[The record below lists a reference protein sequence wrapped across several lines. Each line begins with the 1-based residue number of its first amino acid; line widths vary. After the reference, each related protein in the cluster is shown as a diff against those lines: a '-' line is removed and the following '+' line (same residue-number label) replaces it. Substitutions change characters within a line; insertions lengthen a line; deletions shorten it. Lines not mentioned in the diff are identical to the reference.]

1 MSYNIDNDPLAEPKS
16 TGFAPVVPEGLQ
28 PGEIVRW
35 DVDTKFVSKKNNPG
49 WKFEIDALFK
59 QYAVG
64 SELDAATVRYWM
76 DTSSNFGKLQ
86 VHDMLLNMGVP
97 HETPDTTALSVATG
111 QPRKSFLKS
120 LADID
125 DITGEIHIK
134 LEGLLG
140 RKAIFQVQHKKRCQG
155 CKWMHPKNVMEC
167 PNCREDLTKAFLYA
181 AIDTTMILPI
191 GSIPEATEV
200 REVEVRQEP
209 STTTTPTTT
218 EPQMT
223 AEQKEHEKGGGPD
236 DLPF

>member
-1 MSYNIDNDPLAEPKS
+1 MSYDFDKDPLGEPKS
-16 TGFAPVVPEGLQ
+16 TGFEPVVPEGLQ

-35 DVDTKFVSKKNNPG
+35 DVDTKFISKKNNPG
-49 WKFEIDALFK
+49 WKFEIEALFK

-64 SELDAATVRYWM
+64 GELDAATVRFWM

-97 HETPDTTALSVATG
+97 YETPDTTALSATTG

-120 LADID
+120 LADIN
-125 DITGEIHIK
+125 DITGEVHIK

-181 AIDTTMILPI
+181 AIDTTMILPA
-191 GSIPEATEV
+191 GSIPEAAEV
-200 REVEVRQEP
+200 RETEAQQ
-209 STTTTPTTT
+209 TQTTPVTAPT
-218 EPQMT
+218 ETQMT
-223 AEQKEHEKGGGPD
+223 PEQKEHEEGGGPP